1 LKTKKIATP
10 VAALSL
16 ASILVF
22 AGCAPEEE
30 PWVPLTC
37 DGQSLTGLDIKA
49 ALSEEI
55 TVYGQVTGDQVT
67 GPFRDHETTQ
77 VLVAV
82 PGSAA
87 TFKLLDEA
95 GEELDLTWG
104 PITHIRKILV
114 PEGTEYS
121 FGINVEQMGC
131 YTVEITN
138 KEGVANVVFPVQQNF
153 DYQTPTPTPGLEDE
167 SGDPA
172 TETPTP

>member
-1 LKTKKIATP
+1 M
-10 VAALSL
+10 

-22 AGCAPEEE
+22 AGCAPEAD
-30 PWVPLTC
+30 PWVPLSC

-49 ALSEEI
+49 VLTEEL

-77 VLVAV
+77 VLVTV

-87 TFKLLDEA
+87 SFKLLDSN
-95 GEELDLTWG
+95 GEELELTWG

-121 FGINVEQMGC
+121 FGINVEETGC
-131 YTVEITN
+131 YTVEISN

-153 DYQTPTPTPGLEDE
+153 DYQTPTPTPGLPAE
-167 SGDPA
+167 SEDPA
-172 TETPTP
+172 SQTPTP